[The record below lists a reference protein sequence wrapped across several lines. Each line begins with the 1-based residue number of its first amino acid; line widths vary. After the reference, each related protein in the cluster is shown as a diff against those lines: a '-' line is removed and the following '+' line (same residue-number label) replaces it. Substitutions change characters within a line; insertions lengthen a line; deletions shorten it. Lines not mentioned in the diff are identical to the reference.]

1 MRIKNTGFT
10 LIELPV
16 AKKRGFTLIELI
28 IVVAII
34 AIMAGIAS
42 VAIAG
47 SRGKARDAV
56 RKADMH
62 HLRRAFHQ
70 YQTDNDVFPA
80 ADESWGQ
87 VPNIDAIYIKNM
99 PTDPTVTTPFLYA
112 THDSATIND
121 VEFGIEC
128 ILETD
133 SDTDTGEASGS
144 PLQITFISD
153 PASDLELTQHYNYS
167 VTSF

>member
-1 MRIKNTGFT
+1 MKNTGFA

-70 YQTDNDVFPA
+70 YQADNEVFPA
-80 ADESWGQ
+80 ADESWGAI
-87 VPNIDAIYIKNM
+87 PNIDAVYIKNV
-99 PTDPTVTTPFLYA
+99 PTDPTVTIPFMYA
-112 THDSATIND
+112 THDSATTND
-121 VEFGIEC
+121 VEFSIEC
-128 ILETD
+128 TLETD
-133 SDTDTGEASGS
+133 SDTDTGEAFGS
-144 PLQITFISD
+144 PLQITFISN
-153 PASDLELTQHYNYS
+153 PASDLELTQHYNYAI
-167 VTSF
+167 TSF